1 MKDYLYR
8 TLLIG
13 SLLVF
18 TLTVNTSPVAAQGS
32 EGLKVTPAIIEDK
45 VTPGDVYRFSITVT
59 NIAPTTKTFTLS
71 AGDIKGLDDAGNPV
85 FAKDGEEP
93 TAYALSSW
101 ITIPEPS
108 ITLGAGE
115 SRTVPYSVR
124 VPTQTSPGA
133 HFGGVFFD
141 SGTAKPTTT
150 GSAVSMKVGT
160 IISLRIAGDVVEEAR
175 LREFSTDKMIYSS
188 PVASFIARVENLGNV
203 LTRPHGLVEITDM
216 WGKKVGSVEVNE
228 GGAPVFPGADRSYL
242 AEWQYDGFA
251 FGRYQAV
258 LALNYG
264 DESRKTISATTSFW
278 VLPLKTMAL
287 VVGGLLGIIF
297 LLWISV
303 RMYIRNKLRDMGVS
317 SSGADASLYARRY
330 NKAGSRLIVVVLA
343 VVLLCI
349 VALAALFVMFA

>member
-1 MKDYLYR
+1 MKDYLFR
-8 TLLIG
+8 PLIVL
-13 SLLVF
+13 SLFILTTAVF
-18 TLTVNTSPVAAQGS
+18 TGVAAAQGS

-45 VTPGDVYRFSITVT
+45 VNPGDVYRFTITVT
-59 NIAPTTKTFTLS
+59 NIAPTPKTFTLS
-71 AGDIKGLDDAGNPV
+71 AQDIKGLDDAGLPI
-85 FAKDGEEP
+85 FAAEDEEP

-101 ITIPEPS
+101 ITISEPS

-124 VPTQTSPGA
+124 VPAQTSPGA

-160 IISLRIAGDVVEEAR
+160 IINLRIAGDVVEEAR

-188 PVASFIARVENLGNV
+188 PAASFNARVENLGNV
-203 LTRPHGLVEITDM
+203 LARPHGLIEITDM
-216 WGKKVGSVEVNE
+216 WGKQVGSVEVNE
-228 GGAPVFPGADRSYL
+228 GGASVFPGSDRTYVS
-242 AEWQYDGFA
+242 EWSHDGFA

-264 DESRKTISATTSFW
+264 DESKKTISATTSFW
-278 VLPLKTMAL
+278 VLPLKMMAL
-287 VVGGLLGIIF
+287 VLGGLLGIIL
-297 LLWISV
+297 LLWVSV

-317 SSGADASLYARRY
+317 SNADTSLYAKRY
-330 NKAGSRLIVVVLA
+330 NRAGSRLIVVVLA
-343 VVLLCI
+343 VVLLCV
-349 VALAALFVMFA
+349 VALAALFLMFA